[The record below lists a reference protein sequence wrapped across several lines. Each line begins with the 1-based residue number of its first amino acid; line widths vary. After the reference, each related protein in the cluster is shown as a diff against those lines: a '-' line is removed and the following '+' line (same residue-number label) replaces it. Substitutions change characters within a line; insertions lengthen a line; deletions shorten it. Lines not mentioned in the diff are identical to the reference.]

1 MDIRTESKTSKK
13 GLEPREKAS
22 LLGVFLSYIST
33 IPLVVYIVSN
43 TTDNLLVCLTIV
55 SLLLMIYF
63 AVVDIIST
71 LTAFSRFKK
80 SDSGMLSF
88 DIDAF
93 SQVYAITFLAVAAA
107 AELFF
112 DSTPYA
118 GGDFIVFSALLAI
131 SSFFKNIIFS
141 KNLVT
146 YVPAKEADETKEHL
160 LLKKAKKVNDTLKSI
175 SLHNYSRAKSLS
187 LSTVANIEN
196 IVGYIENNVDNE
208 DTVHSSLVE
217 LEILCEEIDS
227 LLNKVILLPQ
237 YEQKKHS
244 NKVESVIRVFSDL
257 AQSVSDEIEDR
268 KEIEVN
274 LEFDVMKQGYSL

>member
-1 MDIRTESKTSKK
+1 MDTRMESKTNKK
-13 GLEPREKAS
+13 GLNPKEKAS

-63 AVVDIIST
+63 IVADTIST
-71 LTAFSRFKK
+71 LTAFSLFKK
-80 SDSGMLSF
+80 SDLGMLSF

-93 SQVYAITFLAVAAA
+93 SQVYAITSLAVAAA

-112 DSTPYA
+112 GSVSDG
-118 GGDFIVFSALLAI
+118 GGDFIVFSALLVI
-131 SSFFKNIIFS
+131 TSFFKNIIFS

-146 YVPAKEADETKEHL
+146 YIPAKEADETKEHL
-160 LLKKAKKVNDTLKSI
+160 LLKKAKGVNETLKFI
-175 SLHNYSRAKSLS
+175 SLYSYSRAKNLS

-196 IVGYIENNVDNE
+196 IVAYIENNVDNE
-208 DTVHSSLVE
+208 DTVHSSLIE

-244 NKVESVIRVFSDL
+244 DKVESIVRVFSDL

-268 KEIEVN
+268 KEIEVH
-274 LEFDVMKQGYSL
+274 LEFDVMKQGYSF